1 MVLLFSGIYG
11 NLVGSILP
19 FFFCI
24 MDAPG
29 AAFPAHMRRELGLF
43 LDRLCFCFEFCHE
56 FGVAAAVLGSFA
68 DAPVEVIATCPE
80 LELNVCFDSNY
91 SLQY

>member
-1 MVLLFSGIYG
+1 
-11 NLVGSILP
+11 
-19 FFFCI
+19 